1 MNAVKARTLGVSTAL
16 AAVTI
21 WAVFLVNTRFAISSN
36 FSVEEVMTL
45 RLVTASI
52 VTLPFM
58 IKLGVILRGQSF
70 VSTVMI
76 ALMPSAVA
84 PYIISSGCWSWGFML
99 SSLWHDH

>member
-1 MNAVKARTLGVSTAL
+1 
-16 AAVTI
+16 
-21 WAVFLVNTRFAISSN
+21 
-36 FSVEEVMTL
+36 MTL

-84 PYIISSGCWSWGFML
+84 PYIISSGLITLRHLTQVPLPQEHCRSGLHCFPFY
-99 SSLWHDH
+99 